1 MNIIFVYRYTWSGEP
16 RAYFV
21 THADGA
27 TTVRHFD
34 GEPGAVVSSVPAG
47 RMAEIQAHIDS
58 IVESLASPGA
68 EP

>member
-1 MNIIFVYRYTWSGEP
+1 MTILFVYRYTWNGEP

-21 THADGA
+21 THADGV

-34 GEPGAVVSSVPAG
+34 GELGAVVSPVPAG

-58 IVESLASPGA
+58 TIETAILQRVEP
-68 EP
+68 